1 MKSKVLAGLIG
12 FIMLLT
18 LLSCET
24 EKTREREA
32 FFTST
37 EHRISEMAQY
47 SSYLI
52 SYGETLEPLE
62 LTTAYIDYV
71 GEQIDS
77 LSVEHDKVA
86 LELSDRH
93 ESRRI
98 NANYYNQLKTQ
109 LGEVKAKLEII
120 YQLNL
125 KHQNIAKVQEMLI
138 DKGPHKYESV
148 KHRLSMI
155 DNWTDDEYF
164 KRDIKERLNNL
175 KVRATVNTKY
185 VDWLEGD
192 EIRTESKEI
201 VKAYKDISQQDLNK
215 IVEEPWS
222 AIHRRAMKIHQQYP
236 GWKKTECVGIAEKG
250 IWVGMDVIQLK
261 ASWGNPNSIG
271 KTSTAFGTTEQWVYG
286 IGRYVY
292 VQNLRV
298 TGWQQY

>member
-1 MKSKVLAGLIG
+1 MKSKVIAVVIG

-18 LLSCET
+18 QFSCES
-24 EKTREREA
+24 EKTRERKA
-32 FFTST
+32 FFAST
-37 EHRISEMAQY
+37 EQCISEMTQY

-52 SYGETLEPLE
+52 SSSKTIEPIE
-62 LTTAYIDYV
+62 ITSAYADYV
-71 GEQIDS
+71 REQIDS
-77 LSVEHDKVA
+77 LSVEYGKVA
-86 LELSDRH
+86 LELSDRQ
-93 ESRRI
+93 ETSRI
-98 NANYYNQLKTQ
+98 SADHYIQLKNH
-109 LGEVKAKLEII
+109 LREVKTNLERS

-125 KHQNIAKVQEMLI
+125 NHQNIAKIQKMLTE
-138 DKGPHKYESV
+138 KGPHRYESV
-148 KHRLSMI
+148 KYLLSMI
-155 DNWTDDEYF
+155 DNLSEDELF
-164 KRDIKERLNNL
+164 NKDVNERLNNL
-175 KVRATVNTKY
+175 KVRATANTRY

-192 EIRTESKEI
+192 EIRTESNEI
-201 VKAYKDISQQDLNK
+201 VKTYKDISQQDLNK

-298 TGWQQY
+298 TGWQN